1 MSVASRIDRKSAIP
15 AASAVEGNTAASGA
29 ALPPNL
35 LVNPE
40 FAGAVAGSPGTAPT
54 DWLYSTVGTP
64 ATTVDGA
71 AITFDATASRIIAY
85 QAHSMVIGTYELE
98 STVTAS
104 GAQLVDL
111 LFTNDWDGFTTF
123 IDGVEVPY
131 TTAVNG
137 TKRLKVRVVITTG
150 RSINIYLGIGL
161 QGSATGTATHTAP
174 TLRQVA

>member
-1 MSVASRIDRKSAIP
+1 MMSVASQVGRAVVSQVASSA
-15 AASAVEGNTAASGA
+15 ADVSEGGGE
-29 ALPPNL
+29 LPPNL

-40 FAGAVAGSPGTAPT
+40 FAGAVGGSPGTAPT

-64 ATTVDGA
+64 STTVDGA

-111 LFTNDWDGFTTF
+111 LFPNDWDGFTTF